1 MTLELV
7 IAVVTCVATVASTV
21 IAAVSQWLNR
31 DSLKLLRHSQFSG
44 FQPSLPISFLKK
56 KDKE

>member
-21 IAAVSQWLNR
+21 IA
-31 DSLKLLRHSQFSG
+31 LL
-44 FQPSLPISFLKK
+44 SFLT
-56 KDKE
+56 KER

>member
-7 IAVVTCVATVASTV
+7 IAVVTCVATIINTV
-21 IAAVSQWLNR
+21 IALLSYLN
-31 DSLKLLRHSQFSG
+31 
-44 FQPSLPISFLKK
+44 

>member
-21 IAAVSQWLNR
+21 IA
-31 DSLKLLRHSQFSG
+31 LLCSVFNWR
-44 FQPSLPISFLKK
+44 
-56 KDKE
+56 